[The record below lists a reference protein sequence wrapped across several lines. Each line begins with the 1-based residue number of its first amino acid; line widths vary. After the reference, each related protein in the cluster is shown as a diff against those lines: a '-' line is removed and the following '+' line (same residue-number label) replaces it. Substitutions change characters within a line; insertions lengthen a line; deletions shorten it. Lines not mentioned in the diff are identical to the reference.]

1 VKCKVLKP
9 VDGRD
14 FSREGEI
21 SRLYEVYAEAEHR
34 ILLINKEYAKQVVAE
49 FSDQYAQQIRLQAEH
64 MSVEDKLTRIE
75 LKAPVDGK
83 IKGMEVATNG
93 EILKPF
99 NDMLARA
106 FNEA

>member
-1 VKCKVLKP
+1 
-9 VDGRD
+9 
-14 FSREGEI
+14 
-21 SRLYEVYAEAEHR
+21 
-34 ILLINKEYAKQVVAE
+34 
-49 FSDQYAQQIRLQAEH
+49 